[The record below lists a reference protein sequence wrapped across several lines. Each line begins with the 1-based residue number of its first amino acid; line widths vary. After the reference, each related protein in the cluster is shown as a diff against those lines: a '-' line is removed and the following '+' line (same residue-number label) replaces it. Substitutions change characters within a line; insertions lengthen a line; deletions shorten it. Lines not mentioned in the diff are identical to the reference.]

1 MKTSNIMDLLR
12 ARHSDDVYF
21 EEPVI
26 KYGKLRMDAWAM
38 KKSWV
43 NPRVIGYEVKLS
55 RADFL
60 QDHKMQD
67 YLPYC
72 NEMYLICPRGIVD
85 PREVNESFGLILVST
100 SGTKLITRKK
110 APWRDVQIPEQFYRA
125 LLFGKVSND
134 RQSMTHREQQ
144 IMRRLGQLRDLEA
157 YADGQKT
164 LAELGA
170 TVGSKIA
177 SDYRAMLKDQ
187 DLIEEQRKKLL
198 SERQTWAE
206 TAVKLR
212 KIFGYRYDRII
223 SIGDSDLAADMFSDR
238 LRELNH
244 PEKPVLWKIEEL
256 MKSLETFKAKIEV
269 CDAENK
275 D

>member
-1 MKTSNIMDLLR
+1 
-12 ARHSDDVYF
+12 
-21 EEPVI
+21 
-26 KYGKLRMDAWAM
+26 
-38 KKSWV
+38 
-43 NPRVIGYEVKLS
+43 
-55 RADFL
+55 
-60 QDHKMQD
+60 
-67 YLPYC
+67 
-72 NEMYLICPRGIVD
+72 
-85 PREVNESFGLILVST
+85 
-100 SGTKLITRKK
+100 
-110 APWRDVQIPEQFYRA
+110 
-125 LLFGKVSND
+125 
-134 RQSMTHREQQ
+134 
-144 IMRRLGQLRDLEA
+144 MRRLGQLRDLEA